1 MNEYVKPDITGTS
14 KNIRVE
20 KQTSH
25 TKKNEKF
32 KNKRNSVSLH
42 SDSNEVI

>member
-1 MNEYVKPDITGTS
+1 MNEYVKPDITGNS

-25 TKKNEKF
+25 TQKNEKL
-32 KNKRNSVSLH
+32 KGKRKSQSRNA
-42 SDSNEVI
+42 VILMK